1 MNKKGPSKKLSLI
14 KVDAEFDDNL
24 FNGFI
29 PFLTKNEKFVLK
41 DSLTNIEMKSELFRL
56 SIVLRDEQKL
66 SKRKVFSAM
75 DMMGNIGG
83 LYDALFFIIGFLLNS
98 YNASMLDL
106 ELVTNIFKF
115 QKTPIKLSS
124 KIQRV
129 SKLDLI

>member
-1 MNKKGPSKKLSLI
+1 M
-14 KVDAEFDDNL
+14 
-24 FNGFI
+24 
-29 PFLTKNEKFVLK
+29 
-41 DSLTNIEMKSELFRL
+41 
-56 SIVLRDEQKL
+56 LRDEQKL

-83 LYDALFFIIGFLLNS
+83 LYDALFFITGFLLNS

>member
-1 MNKKGPSKKLSLI
+1 
-14 KVDAEFDDNL
+14 
-24 FNGFI
+24 
-29 PFLTKNEKFVLK
+29 
-41 DSLTNIEMKSELFRL
+41 
-56 SIVLRDEQKL
+56 
-66 SKRKVFSAM
+66 M

-83 LYDALFFIIGFLLNS
+83 LYDALFLIAGFLLNS

-129 SKLDLI
+129 SKLDVI